1 MSLDTPSAADHG
13 SYDGDPT
20 ILRSP
25 PITGQLNHVLSLLA
39 HGLLTELPAQL
50 ATAAVMAA
58 ATAAWRYTKR
68 RGAAEERDRPDAD
81 A

>member
-1 MSLDTPSAADHG
+1 MTD
-13 SYDGDPT
+13 
-20 ILRSP
+20 
-25 PITGQLNHVLSLLA
+25 QLNHVQSLLA

-68 RGAAEERDRPDAD
+68 RRAAKERDRPDAN